1 MSLRLLTQL
10 SNCLI
15 EFCQGPVLL
24 NQLKCIEANC
34 VGVIPDVVW
43 WLTRRQRTLVHAST
57 VGMTEGRKE
66 IRKERLKGFQD
77 TEASLLHLLLSII
90 EGSTPEVMAKT
101 VCALKK
107 DFPANSIGRKSNH
120 KNGISILIANM
131 NMHAVEKLSERRGF
145 TLDEKKTKI
154 PMTQL
159 DEQQALI
166 GAPVLFQ
173 RSGDT
178 TVNSISDYYILLSC
192 LSEHDAEVRKM
203 FAQWEQPDQFVLFNR
218 RRSSS
223 SSAGGDVFGLYTAE
237 HVRAEIAGVIRQIEI
252 QRDGQ
257 LETVYFPV
265 PRTCAEQLES
275 RFVPFLSS
283 HP

>member
-1 MSLRLLTQL
+1 MSLRLLAQL

-15 EFCQGPVLL
+15 EFCQGPVIL

-34 VGVIPDVVW
+34 VGVIPDVIW
-43 WLTRRQRTLVHAST
+43 FLTRRQRTLVQAST
-57 VGMTEGRKE
+57 VGMTKGRKE

-77 TEASLLHLLLSII
+77 AEASLLHLLLSII
-90 EGSTPEVMAKT
+90 EGSTPEVMVKT

-107 DFPANSIGRKSNH
+107 DLPANSIGRKSNH
-120 KNGISILIANM
+120 KNGISILVANM
-131 NMHAVEKLSERRGF
+131 NMHAVETLSERRGF
-145 TLDEKKTKI
+145 TLDERNLKI

-159 DEQQALI
+159 DEQQKLLSA
-166 GAPVLFQ
+166 VLFQ
-173 RSGDT
+173 QSGDT

-203 FAQWEQPDQFVLFNR
+203 CAQWEQPDQTVLFNR
-218 RRSSS
+218 RGSSS

-237 HVRAEIAGVIRQIEI
+237 HVRAEIAGVVRQIEI